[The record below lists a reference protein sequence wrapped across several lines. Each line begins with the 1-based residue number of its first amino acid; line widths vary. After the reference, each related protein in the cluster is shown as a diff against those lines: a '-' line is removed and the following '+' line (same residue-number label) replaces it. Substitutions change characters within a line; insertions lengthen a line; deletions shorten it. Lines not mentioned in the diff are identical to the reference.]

1 MTGNFFWREVTRR
14 VAAFHNDGSTPRAGH
29 IDPRSIVS
37 TRAMRKFAPTLARR
51 TATTRGAFVAFLADR
66 VAVPVG
72 SLGVTPRSV
81 SWGAPGDP
89 SPLRGFTAAQAEPV
103 DTSPSPP
110 PPPPSKT
117 PSPPTADRRNKAKT
131 LSEQFADAMKGT
143 DGLTPSKTVELLDRF
158 IVGQAD
164 AKRACAV
171 ALRNR
176 WRRHRVDPSLRDE
189 IVPKN
194 ILMIGPTG
202 CGKTEIARRLAK
214 ITDSPFVKVEATK
227 FTEVGFHGRDV
238 DQIIKD
244 LVDNS
249 MQITKGKL
257 RNRFKAEVDEIVEN
271 KVVDFMCGETSGTPR
286 ATLSSDVPRGRAR
299 LAGHR
304 ARAPRGRRRQQGRR
318 HRSGWRREPRAGG
331 DSAREAHRAG
341 DASSRGVSKKRVTV
355 AECRPLIEEMEYD
368 RLINSD
374 VVVKEALSAVEN
386 DGIVFLDEIDK
397 IVSSSDYR
405 HGADASSEG
414 VQRDLLPIIEGST
427 VQTKHGN
434 VNTDQILFIASGA
447 FHQCKP
453 SDMLAELQGRLPIK
467 VELKGLTRDDLLRI
481 LTEPEANV
489 LKQQRALLET
499 EGVELEF
506 APTPVAHI
514 ATMAAEVNR
523 TVDNIGARR
532 LHTVLERIVEDISFH
547 APERVA
553 AHKDAGGEGL
563 LKVVIDVKDVDDAIG
578 ELMHQNGPQQV
589 RAVTRRTRGARSGA
603 REKRKTSA
611 KGRPRYERIV
621 LFVFLRTMNH
631 SRRSSISF
639 SSSSSSSAGPTSVAS
654 AGRPSGRDRR
664 GRARERHEKRHAAW
678 RRIAPV
684 VSSVARVRAAIS
696 ASVRFC
702 FRPRAGIPTVSISS
716 HKS

>member
-1 MTGNFFWREVTRR
+1 MLAPVVLRRATAARGRACAAVGAALATRPAFGPGSGNNDVSFSPALGWLDASR
-14 VAAFHNDGSTPRAGH
+14 VPALAPRDA
-29 IDPRSIVS
+29 
-37 TRAMRKFAPTLARR
+37 
-51 TATTRGAFVAFLADR
+51 
-66 VAVPVG
+66 
-72 SLGVTPRSV
+72 
-81 SWGAPGDP
+81 
-89 SPLRGFTAAQAEPV
+89 RGFHAHASASAAHADPV
-103 DTSPSPP
+103 DVAPP
-110 PPPPSKT
+110 PPPTAAPPPSSGARSKNR
-117 PSPPTADRRNKAKT
+117 AHT
-131 LSEQFADAMKGT
+131 LTEQFAEALRGT

-158 IVGQAD
+158 IVGQQD

-257 RNRFKAEVDEIVEN
+257 RTRFKAEVDEIVEN
-271 KVVDFMCGETSGTPR
+271 KVVDFMCGETSGDVTRDAFLTMYREGALDARVIELELPD
-286 ATLSSDVPRGRAR
+286 SGSDGSKAFGDGNQGGASHERVVIQ
-299 LAGHR
+299 LEKLI
-304 ARAPRGRRRQQGRR
+304 APGMRRRG
-318 HRSGWRREPRAGG
+318 
-331 DSAREAHRAG
+331 
-341 DASSRGVSKKRVTV
+341 GVSKKRMTV

-499 EGVELEF
+499 EGVELVF
-506 APTPVAHI
+506 APDAVARV

-553 AHKDAGGEGL
+553 AHKEAGGEGL
-563 LKVVIDVKDVDDAIG
+563 LKVVISVADVDAAIG
-578 ELMHQNGPQQV
+578 ELMQ
-589 RAVTRRTRGARSGA
+589 
-603 REKRKTSA
+603 KTDLS
-611 KGRPRYERIV
+611 RFV
-621 LFVFLRTMNH
+621 L
-631 SRRSSISF
+631 
-639 SSSSSSSAGPTSVAS
+639 
-654 AGRPSGRDRR
+654 
-664 GRARERHEKRHAAW
+664 
-678 RRIAPV
+678 
-684 VSSVARVRAAIS
+684 
-696 ASVRFC
+696 
-702 FRPRAGIPTVSISS
+702 
-716 HKS
+716 